1 MYIYIYTYTF
11 KSHGRKKTSEK
22 TLIRYTIGSAPAE
35 SFQRGCGDQRAAP
48 RCVVVIPPTSSK
60 HGIS

>member
-35 SFQRGCGDQRAAP
+35 SFQRGCGDQRAA
-48 RCVVVIPPTSSK
+48 TL
-60 HGIS
+60 